1 MFGQYEEI
9 DPAEA
14 AKADAIRSVGG
25 FLGTLARAFLSG
37 ASRTGRYQYAGQEEG
52 QQPQQQEPPCPDAQ
66 FGQRP
71 EETPCAQRAHELQ
84 AKAAAIRARRG
95 R

>member
-1 MFGQYEEI
+1 MFGQYEELE
-9 DPAEA
+9 PAEA
-14 AKADAIRSVGG
+14 AKVDAIRSVGG

-37 ASRTGRYQYAGQEEG
+37 PSRTGRYQYEGQE
-52 QQPQQQEPPCPDAQ
+52 QQPQQAEPPCPDAQ

-84 AKAAAIRARRG
+84 AKAAAMRAARR